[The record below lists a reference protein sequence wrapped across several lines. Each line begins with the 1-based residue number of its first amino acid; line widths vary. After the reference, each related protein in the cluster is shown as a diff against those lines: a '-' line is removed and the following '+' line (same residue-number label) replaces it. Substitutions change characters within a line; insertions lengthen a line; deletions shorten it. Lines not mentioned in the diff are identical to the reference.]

1 MKKEGD
7 YIVTV
12 VQPTPSSMNKVFK
25 IMSNPIKV
33 VEENYQQPIPI
44 EDMYTESKAAV
55 SIPLS
60 IKIPRTAINSRQRS

>member
-12 VQPTPSSMNKVFK
+12 VQPTPSSMNKVLK
-25 IMSNPIKV
+25 KMSNPIKV

-44 EDMYTESKAAV
+44 EDMFTESKAAV
-55 SIPLS
+55 GIPLS
-60 IKIPRTAINSRQRS
+60 IKIPRTAINSKQRS